1 MKSHYWKRRFW
12 GCRRILGRLIRD
24 FLFLEDHLK
33 ELNSALKKRDQT
45 IEDLKRR
52 LLEMG
57 AEGPRQSRNQE
68 KDKGNA
74 QANDMEISLIQRE
87 NEDLKMEVDE
97 YLEKEKDLLAE
108 IQMLKKQNSELS
120 DVLNPMK
127 KDKNKFYQK
136 FFEQEKKIEIL
147 ENKVSS
153 LMDDNT
159 NLKKIL
165 EKKNEGKGEYNI
177 KRI

>member
-1 MKSHYWKRRFW
+1 M
-12 GCRRILGRLIRD
+12 
-24 FLFLEDHLK
+24 EDHLK

-52 LLEMG
+52 LMEKG
-57 AEGPRQSRNQE
+57 VEGPNRRE
-68 KDKGNA
+68 EGEKGNR
-74 QANDMEISLIQRE
+74 QNDMERSLIQRE
-87 NEDLKMEVDE
+87 NEDLKMEIED
-97 YLEKEKDLLAE
+97 YLDKEKDLLAE
-108 IQMLKKQNSELS
+108 IKQLKKQNSELS

-136 FFEQEKKIEIL
+136 FFEQEKKIETL

-165 EKKNEGKGEYNI
+165 ENKNQGMI
-177 KRI
+177 

>member
-1 MKSHYWKRRFW
+1 
-12 GCRRILGRLIRD
+12 
-24 FLFLEDHLK
+24 LEDHLK
-33 ELNSALKKRDQT
+33 ELNSALKKRDHT

-52 LLEMG
+52 LLEKG
-57 AEGPRQSRNQE
+57 VEGFNKKEEGQKRNTP
-68 KDKGNA
+68 
-74 QANDMEISLIQRE
+74 NDMEMSLIQRK
-87 NEDLKMEVDE
+87 NEDLKMEIED
-97 YLEKEKDLLAE
+97 YLDKEKDLLAE
-108 IQMLKKQNSELS
+108 IKQLKKQNSELS

-136 FFEQEKKIEIL
+136 FFEQEKKIETL

-165 EKKNEGKGEYNI
+165 ENKNQGKT
-177 KRI
+177 

>member
-1 MKSHYWKRRFW
+1 LDYKRTS
-12 GCRRILGRLIRD
+12 GILIRD

-33 ELNSALKKRDQT
+33 ELNSALKKRDET
-45 IEDLKRR
+45 IEELKRR
-52 LLEMG
+52 LLELG
-57 AEGPRQSRNQE
+57 VEGGKPIAKKE
-68 KDKGNA
+68 KSKGNL
-74 QANDMEISLIQRE
+74 QVNSMEISLIQRE
-87 NEDLKMEVDE
+87 NEDLKIEVDE

-108 IQMLKKQNSELS
+108 IKQLKKQNSELS
-120 DVLNPMK
+120 NVLNPMK
-127 KDKNKFYQK
+127 QDKNKFYQK

-153 LMDDNT
+153 LLDDNT

-165 EKKNEGKGEYNI
+165 EKKNEGKATFND